1 MIRDVPNDGSF
12 LALFRLRIM
21 ALHITYSN
29 SYEVL
34 ITILGINLHFDKD
47 ASLKRLFNPIQIV
60 VPSKEVENA
69 VLQKLCTK
77 SGVSI
82 GYRFSNLA
90 EWLRPYGAFW
100 HTASIESFKLP
111 WAIYP
116 ILLAIQTGKES
127 LTSSIENYEN
137 LREHLI
143 GKSPA
148 EVFSL
153 AERIAHVFTKY
164 VNYRYDW
171 VYSWITNT
179 PLSEEETKALEQQ
192 PEFLWQKSLWKE
204 LHAADEVKERT
215 TELPY
220 ETQYTNKIC
229 ALAKQLLGEEKAGF
243 EKNTSETPVH
253 IFLPHSLPPLSLP
266 VLAKE
271 AQNREVHL
279 YILNPCCEY
288 WFDPLDNKIPEE
300 LFARRG
306 SDPGWEKPATRNRLL
321 HENGASIRAFIDRLW
336 CYAPDEGFTKEK
348 LIEDS
353 FTRQDPLVH
362 VNKMRRLW
370 KDVSEKSISEVD
382 ATDQS
387 MYWRRRVE
395 KEGAP
400 LTLLDAI
407 VNSILF
413 DSPLQGNGADFTFD
427 AEAFDPKKDKSLRI
441 FKATGLAAQIEA
453 TMDWVDALTEEKG
466 YRADDFLVVTPDITA
481 ASGLIR
487 GIFNARAP
495 EKRIDFKILGEID
508 ASQSAPLEAF
518 HFLFLEP
525 DFETFFQMVS
535 SPLFMHCW
543 DIDYDE
549 IAIWRNWLAAAGF
562 RSAVTEAHEKRLG
575 IGVRAE
581 AIEENDMTLSR
592 ALERLA
598 LGFTYGDENTASFG
612 RSLAIS
618 GSEIA
623 GFDTVS
629 REVDLFKK
637 LLTIG
642 EVLKGLLENLEELAC
657 ASEEEGYCHTAAQW
671 KQFSLALLDGLYPA
685 RSLNL
690 VRDAREEF
698 SETIESL
705 HETVMSALPTERETI
720 DATVYLASLERAIG
734 VCIKQSRRDG
744 SVTFASMDALRDIP
758 FKAIAMIGLDEDSKF
773 PGDRSEEEFDLTCM
787 YRNRESAPKARRGDQ
802 DSRVDNRAVFL
813 ELLCAA
819 EKNILITYDAGENI
833 LDKPMSASSVIED
846 LSQWL
851 KEEAPG
857 VVDKITGILPASR
870 YARES
875 FVPTDEKRFFSNRN
889 PEEFEAFKS
898 SLSSKKDASAEDF
911 LRGYKVDRDSASEEM
926 RTVTFR
932 ALCQA
937 WIYPEDYVLGNLS
950 LETTLEDECAAP
962 RILPLDLDEN
972 PLRKSQ
978 LVRMLRKELDT
989 LYPKLP
995 TNLTKEEIVDSVCSL
1010 PSIRLNPQL
1019 GGSSLRELGIRDFV
1033 DMLYG
1038 FKEKEEK
1045 IASDGLTEHDF
1056 GYVTFEKFR
1065 LKLPAIQVLKAG
1077 ENDETIDFLYS
1088 AYTGADMKRAAILQL
1103 ALNASDYAR
1112 EKGKHFRLR
1121 LIYSEDKKA
1130 QEFDFGRDES
1140 SDVKFDPS
1148 TISNEEA
1155 RDLLYELLNYE
1166 EALCTQI
1173 RVAPKAKSSQNN
1185 DKEKTDLDPIWRGFD
1200 KDEERA
1206 QSTKEALNKAFILSF
1221 NEKGMAATLEE
1232 DISNAKE
1239 GIKKLLRVAK
1249 NRLVKEAV

>member
-1 MIRDVPNDGSF
+1 
-12 LALFRLRIM
+12 M

-34 ITILGINLHFDKD
+34 ITVLGINLHFDKD

-69 VLQKLCTK
+69 VLQKLCMK

-111 WAIYP
+111 WGLYP
-116 ILLAIQTGKES
+116 ILLSIQAGEEKK
-127 LTSSIENYEN
+127 LACPIENYEN
-137 LREHLI
+137 LREHLA
-143 GKSPA
+143 GKRPA
-148 EVFSL
+148 EIFSL

-171 VYSWITNT
+171 VSSWVTDT
-179 PLSEEETKALEQQ
+179 ALSGEEAKALEQQ
-192 PEFLWQKSLWKE
+192 PEFLWQKSLWRE
-204 LHAADEVKERT
+204 LHATDEVKERE

-229 ALAKQLLGEEKAGF
+229 ALAKQLLGEGKTGG
-243 EKNTSETPVH
+243 EKNTSNAPVH

-271 AQNREVHL
+271 AQSREVHL

-300 LFARRG
+300 LFAQRG
-306 SDPGWEKPATRNRLL
+306 NERGWKKPAARNRLL
-321 HENGASIRAFIDRLW
+321 HENAASIRAFIDRLW

-353 FTRQDPLVH
+353 FTRQDPIFH

-387 MYWRRRVE
+387 MYWRRRV
-395 KEGAP
+395 GRDGTP

-413 DSPLQGNGADFTFD
+413 DSNLQGNGDDFAFD
-427 AEAFDPKKDKSLRI
+427 ARAFDPKKDKSLRI

-453 TMDWVDALTEEKG
+453 TMDWIDALAEEKG
-466 YRADDFLVVTPDITA
+466 YQADDFLVVTPDITA

-508 ASQSAPLEAF
+508 ASESAPLEAF

-543 DIDYDE
+543 GIDYEE

-562 RSAVTEAHEKRLG
+562 RTAVTQEHEKRLG
-575 IGVRAE
+575 VGVKAE
-581 AIEENDMTLSR
+581 VIEENDMTLSR

-598 LGFTYGDENTASFG
+598 LGFAYGDENTAYFG

-618 GSEIA
+618 GGEIS
-623 GFDTVS
+623 GFDTVT

-637 LLTIG
+637 LLAIG
-642 EVLKGLLENLEELAC
+642 EVLKELLAGLEELARV
-657 ASEEEGYCHTAAQW
+657 SGEEGFCHTAAQW
-671 KQFSLALLDGLYPA
+671 KQFSLSLLDRLYPA

-690 VRDAREEF
+690 VREAREEF

-705 HETVMSALPTERETI
+705 HETVMGALPTGRETI
-720 DATVYLASLERAIG
+720 DAAVYLASLERAIG

-744 SVTFASMDALRDIP
+744 AVTFASMDALRDIP

-787 YRNRESAPKARRGDQ
+787 HRNRENAPKARRGDQ

-819 EKNILITYDAGENI
+819 EKNVLITYDAGENI
-833 LDKPMSASSVIED
+833 LDKPMSASSVIEG

-875 FVPTDEKRFFSNRN
+875 FAPTDEKRFFSNRN

-898 SLSSKKDASAEDF
+898 SLTDKKDTSAEDF
-911 LRGYKVDRDSASEEM
+911 LRGYKVEGDSSREEM

-932 ALCQA
+932 ALCKA
-937 WIYPEDYVLGNLS
+937 WIYPEDYVLKNLS

-962 RILPLDLDEN
+962 RILPPDLEEN
-972 PLRKSQ
+972 HLRKSQ
-978 LVRMLRKELDT
+978 LVRMLRGEFDA

-995 TNLTKEEIVDSVCSL
+995 TNLEKEAVVDSVCSQAA
-1010 PSIRLNPQL
+1010 IRLNPQL
-1019 GGSSLRELGIRDFV
+1019 GGSSLRQLGIRDYV

-1038 FKEKEEK
+1038 FKEKEEDL
-1045 IASDGLTEHDF
+1045 ASGGIVERDF
-1056 GYVTFEKFR
+1056 GYVTFEKSR
-1065 LKLPAIQVLKAG
+1065 LKLPAIQVLKAT
-1077 ENDETIDFLYS
+1077 ENDEVIEFLYS
-1088 AYTGADMKRAAILQL
+1088 AYTGTDMKRAAILQT

-1112 EKGKHFRLR
+1112 EKGARFRLR
-1121 LIYSEDKKA
+1121 LIYFEDKKSNLK
-1130 QEFDFGRDES
+1130 EFGADGDDA
-1140 SDVKFDPS
+1140 SDGTFDLS
-1148 TISNEEA
+1148 TISNEAA
-1155 RDLLYELLNYE
+1155 RDLLSELLNYE

-1173 RVAPKAKSSQNN
+1173 RVVPRAQNYRNN
-1185 DKEKTDLDPIWRGFD
+1185 DKEKITLDPIWRGFD
-1200 KDEERA
+1200 EFKEKIASKKSTLDE
-1206 QSTKEALNKAFILSF
+1206 SHILNVKS
-1221 NEKGMAATLEE
+1221 KKKTPPSSDDAARETANGIRELLDYVKRETLGRSSDEQ
-1232 DISNAKE
+1232 
-1239 GIKKLLRVAK
+1239 
-1249 NRLVKEAV
+1249 